1 MWVLSWQLGAI
12 VRIESNL
19 LAVVFYGAIG
29 DSSVPWFRRK
39 TVRREQRLAH
49 PTTVLCVKRA
59 ATSSS
64 PGLFN
69 AVLQIHHRKAL
80 GAGFVS
86 GRRRLLYLFDLFT
99 MEFQSTSFRLYAV
112 NVTSVC
118 LKRVYFCYHIIAFA
132 VCVCLFI
139 WPLDDYQCIGV
150 KRGLGRSCYVFR
162 VYAVT

>member
-118 LKRVYFCYHIIAFA
+118 LKRVYFCLLIISLLLQFA
-132 VCVCLFI
+132 CICLYDHWMIISVFVSSEGSG
-139 WPLDDYQCIGV
+139 GV
-150 KRGLGRSCYVFR
+150 VMYSECTR
-162 VYAVT
+162 